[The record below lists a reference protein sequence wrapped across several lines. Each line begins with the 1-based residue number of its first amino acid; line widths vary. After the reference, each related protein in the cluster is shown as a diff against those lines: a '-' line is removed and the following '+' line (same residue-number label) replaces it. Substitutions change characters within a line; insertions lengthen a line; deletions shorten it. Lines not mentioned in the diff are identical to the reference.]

1 MVGCRQ
7 HSKSTVAKN
16 AGKERYKGKY
26 KMGYRYHNYTD
37 TAELEDIGMTLDNFI
52 RYALMPFRP
61 AGTILICVLLT
72 IVVAIPCVG
81 ILITSESTSTRY
93 AISMAIV
100 TGVIASGLV
109 SLALEMCN
117 NYRHNRKRFVVLN
130 YYLYV
135 TSSYEESVEWASH
148 GKYEKYDKETYHYLK
163 CQETGEISNRLRA
176 VAELVLFVAPP
187 VDEALEKGSEYL
199 SIKEMQYATRA
210 KEAAEDIAEIAKNEI
225 FEHMKNHSYSFFD
238 CLEENYRNRIMRFS
252 DDEEIRITDENLES
266 VICDYLLSNLDEQS
280 REVKLELV
288 GKLSDFDYAMHE
300 LQKMMRFEPVMYEN
314 LSPMEERLRK
324 LDEKLSK

>member
-1 MVGCRQ
+1 MGCRQ

-26 KMGYRYHNYTD
+26 KMGYRYYNYTD

-225 FEHMKNHSYSFFD
+225 FEHMKNHSYSF
-238 CLEENYRNRIMRFS
+238 LIALKKII
-252 DDEEIRITDENLES
+252 EIGL
-266 VICDYLLSNLDEQS
+266 
-280 REVKLELV
+280 
-288 GKLSDFDYAMHE
+288 
-300 LQKMMRFEPVMYEN
+300 
-314 LSPMEERLRK
+314 
-324 LDEKLSK
+324 